1 MQQRGG
7 LPRPRPCTRSSRP
20 TTPSGSYGG
29 SRARGQMERVGRQPS
44 YGAADGTTKAKRR
57 PRLGHILEAIAPV
70 YSLALWCHGQKVSS
84 KTTNRAFAAAIPI
97 NRATLGHTGAT
108 WGERKNMATSPLD
121 PQPPPMSPIIGKRG
135 TESRRE
141 SRWEERD
148 GVTERESLVRR
159 GERRRRLHEWGM
171 GGVLGWV
178 YVAAVLGRGGRAYD
192 EDGRQ
197 IRSDDRLCPDNL
209 GRSDCA

>member
-1 MQQRGG
+1 MGREEEYGHVAA
-7 LPRPRPCTRSSRP
+7 RS
-20 TTPSGSYGG
+20 TT
-29 SRARGQMERVGRQPS
+29 
-44 YGAADGTTKAKRR
+44 TTDVF
-57 PRLGHILEAIAPV
+57 H
-70 YSLALWCHGQKVSS
+70 H
-84 KTTNRAFAAAIPI
+84 
-97 NRATLGHTGAT
+97 
-108 WGERKNMATSPLD
+108 
-121 PQPPPMSPIIGKRG
+121 
-135 TESRRE
+135 
-141 SRWEERD
+141 WEERD